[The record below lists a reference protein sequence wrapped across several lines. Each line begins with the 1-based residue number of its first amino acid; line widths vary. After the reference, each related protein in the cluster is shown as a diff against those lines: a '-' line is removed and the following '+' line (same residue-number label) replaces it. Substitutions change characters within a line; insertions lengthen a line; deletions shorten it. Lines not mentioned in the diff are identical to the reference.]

1 MAKTTYSNSNN
12 PNLFK
17 WIINALYV
25 IIIAVSIFFC
35 VRIFVND
42 KLSDLD
48 SILILANSVLALL
61 ILFLSHKLIR
71 LTIDEEADLVTLN
84 QIDSLKISEVSSI
97 QFVESKRG
105 RFRFLHI
112 RDNSKRF
119 IKIRTS
125 ERQAQAIVEHLTR
138 LNPVIEVKHT
148 NGL

>member
-25 IIIAVSIFFC
+25 IIIAVTIIFC
-35 VRIFVND
+35 IRIFVTD
-42 KLSDLD
+42 WESGLD
-48 SILILANSVLALL
+48 SILVLVNSALAFL
-61 ILFLSHKLIR
+61 ILFLTHKLIS

-84 QIDSLKISEVSSI
+84 QIDSLKISELSSI

-105 RFRFLHI
+105 RFRFLYI
-112 RDNSKRF
+112 RDNSKQF
-119 IKIRTS
+119 IKMRTS